1 MPDAP
6 VAEFEYV
13 HDPQVPSEPRL
24 DQENRPSTLS
34 PFGSLI
40 VARSTGVL
48 SFTHGRSAGALH
60 PDVVGDV
67 VRKLVGFRGGWLN
80 VTDNFASYR
89 YRFQP
94 SVIDDSLAARNPKYN
109 EFELSAAH
117 CAADL
122 TLNSI
127 HRSFPH
133 AGLCATDLD
142 VISRDEPQPD
152 LLFHVDEELI
162 ELIR

>member
-1 MPDAP
+1 
-6 VAEFEYV
+6 
-13 HDPQVPSEPRL
+13 L

-48 SFTHGRSAGALH
+48 SFTHGRSALALQ
-60 PDVVGDV
+60 PDMVGEVARRPDG
-67 VRKLVGFRGGWLN
+67 LFGGWLY
-80 VTDNFASYR
+80 VIDSFASYR

-94 SVIDDSLAARNPKYN
+94 SVIDDSLAARSPKYN

-117 CAADL
+117 CAADV

-127 HRSFPH
+127 HRSLSH

-162 ELIR
+162 ESIR